1 MVTGRD
7 KNFLAMARYMCR
19 KSNGKHTH
27 GAVLM
32 RAGRVLGTGF
42 NRTRNHPSVVSEE
55 HILLGCSIH
64 AEEMA
69 IKDAN
74 FLAKGATLYV
84 ARVNRKGEDRDSK
97 PCERC
102 QVLIEKVGIKKVIY
116 TTSYG
121 VIYPDGE
128 N

>member
-1 MVTGRD
+1 MITRRD
-7 KNFLAMARYMCR
+7 NTFLAMARYLCR
-19 KSNGKHTH
+19 KSDAKNTH

-42 NRTRNHPSVVSEE
+42 NRNRNHPSVVSEE
-55 HILLGCSIH
+55 HILEGCSTH

-74 FLAKGATLYV
+74 YNAKGATLYV
-84 ARVNRKGEDRDSK
+84 ARVNRNGEDRDSM
-97 PCERC
+97 PCKRC
-102 QVLIEKVGIKKVIY
+102 QKLIEKVGIKKVVY

-121 VIYPDGE
+121 VLYPGKT
-128 N
+128 